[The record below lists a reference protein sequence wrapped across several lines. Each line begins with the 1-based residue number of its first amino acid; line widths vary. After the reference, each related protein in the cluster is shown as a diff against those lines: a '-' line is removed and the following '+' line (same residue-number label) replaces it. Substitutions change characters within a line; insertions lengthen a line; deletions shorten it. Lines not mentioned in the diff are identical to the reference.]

1 MSEYMKSDALSSAE
15 VLDILKE
22 KIGFV
27 GKPSSS
33 VEWQYELNKTGKLVI
48 DGQATLYDIERT
60 MQITI
65 DLATAFYIPWQ
76 PIINFKVIVSKH
88 EGTRIELTTLPV
100 SSTGWVAI
108 KAELPY

>member
-1 MSEYMKSDALSSAE
+1 MSESMKSDALSNAE

-33 VEWQYELNKTGKLVI
+33 VEWRYELNKTGKLVI
-48 DGQATLYDIERT
+48 DGRATLYDIEQA

-65 DLATAFYIPWQ
+65 DLARAFFIPSE
-76 PIINFKVIVSKH
+76 PIVDFKVVVGKH
-88 EGTRIELTTLPV
+88 EWPRIESTTLPI
-100 SSTGWVAI
+100 SPAGWANI
-108 KAELPY
+108 KAGLTY